1 LNSKRPDGDS
11 VKETS
16 PLSKF
21 LGICTTIQGHDLFA
35 IPINKTVGAPYL
47 SPSLLPSNLCQSK
60 LPFSTSAPPK
70 TNGRQWQQAS
80 CQRRSR
86 RKPRWLP
93 SEVVIVNSLCDFFQD
108 IFFPLLMILYCS
120 RLIHWNPAPA
130 PANPALP
137 DDSSES
143 YNYSPVPYG
152 ERDALRFKAERDES
166 RRELGE
172 ISKKACIAELEWED
186 QRKQLLATIDGTSL

>member
-1 LNSKRPDGDS
+1 
-11 VKETS
+11 
-16 PLSKF
+16 
-21 LGICTTIQGHDLFA
+21 
-35 IPINKTVGAPYL
+35 
-47 SPSLLPSNLCQSK
+47 
-60 LPFSTSAPPK
+60 
-70 TNGRQWQQAS
+70 
-80 CQRRSR
+80 
-86 RKPRWLP
+86 
-93 SEVVIVNSLCDFFQD
+93 VVIVNSLCDFFQ
-108 IFFPLLMILYCS
+108 IFFPLLTILNCS

-152 ERDALRFKAERDES
+152 DRDALHFKAERDES

-172 ISKKACIAELEWED
+172 ISKKACIVELKWED